1 MATALLFVI
10 LVNYLYI
17 RPRMIRRFRLL
28 NDAVVKLS
36 NGELDADIPV
46 SGNDELGRI
55 ANMLRQ
61 TIEKINQ
68 QQRQLGQ
75 EICERIATEKNLR
88 TTQSELIQTA
98 KLAVVGQTMTTLA
111 HEINQP
117 LNALSMYL
125 FSANRALE
133 QQDVGLV

>member
-1 MATALLFVI
+1 MLFVI

-17 RPRMIRRFRLL
+17 RPRMIRRFQLL

-55 ANMLRQ
+55 ANLLRQ
-61 TIEKINQ
+61 TIEQINQ

-75 EICERIATEKNLR
+75 EICDRIATEKNLR
-88 TTQSELIQTA
+88 TAQSDW
-98 KLAVVGQTMTTLA
+98 
-111 HEINQP
+111 P
-117 LNALSMYL
+117 
-125 FSANRALE
+125 
-133 QQDVGLV
+133 